1 MTTVR
6 VPVPASA
13 LAKLPVRSPPPRMS
27 IQAPVA
33 RITAPVRA
41 AGPVPIEEDVR
52 LNALLSKLQSWRIK
66 PVERPVYP
74 DTGEDINPVLPADL
88 TRLED
93 VELGALYTEFSAMV
107 VWVGYRHGLAA
118 TLRIKLEAEK
128 NRTFSRLFLQQT
140 GNREEKKA
148 KADTDP
154 QMVEIEDDWVL
165 AQTMETL
172 LFPILQGYVAGK
184 EATSR
189 EVTRRGGADWG
200 DRRGMGSMA
209 HGGLPSRAGR

>member
-6 VPVPASA
+6 VPAPPARI
-13 LAKLPVRSPPPRMS
+13 PVRVPPPRVS
-27 IQAPVA
+27 VPAPV
-33 RITAPVRA
+33 VA
-41 AGPVPIEEDVR
+41 AGPVLIEEDVR
-52 LNALLSKLQSWRIK
+52 LEALLAKLASWRIK

-74 DTGEDINPVLPADL
+74 DTGEDINPVLPSDL
-88 TRLED
+88 TRLTD
-93 VELGALYTEFSAMV
+93 TELGALYTEFSAMV

-128 NRTFSRLFLQQT
+128 NRMFSRLFLQQS

-154 QMVEIEDDWVL
+154 GMVEVEDDWIL

-172 LFPILQGYVAGK
+172 LFPILQGYIAGK

-189 EVTRRGGADWG
+189 EITRRGGADWG
-200 DRRGMGSMA
+200 DRRGMGSMS